1 MKLGILADA
10 HGNPRALAL
19 GLRILE
25 RLEVD
30 EIYFLGDAVGY
41 WPGENGVLDILRA
54 AKVKC
59 QKGNHEAMLL
69 GEISLPEEKDRIYGI
84 RAARERISRTNLEFV
99 QGWPECRTIR
109 ADNRKLFLVH
119 GSPVDHLQGYVYSL
133 KDFQMDDKHNY
144 DAVFMGHTH
153 YPFIFDRQGLQ
164 VVNVGSCGLPRD
176 QGNLSSFAI
185 HDTSIHQSKILR
197 LSFDSKKIIEDFQQM
212 HIPQEIIECLNR
224 RSPEP
229 FGMRVNEDAL

>member
-1 MKLGILADA
+1 MKLGFLADA
-10 HGNPRALAL
+10 HGNARALEL
-19 GLRILE
+19 CLQVLE
-25 RLEVD
+25 ELDVD
-30 EIYFLGDAVGY
+30 DIYFLGDAVGY
-41 WPGENGVLDILRA
+41 LPGENGVLDILRTVQ
-54 AKVKC
+54 VKC

-69 GEISLPEEKDRIYGI
+69 EEIPLPEEKDRIYGI
-84 RAARERISRTNLEFV
+84 RAARKRISRANLEFIR
-99 QGWPECRTIR
+99 GWPECRTIR

-133 KDFQMDDKHNY
+133 KDFQIDDKQNY
-144 DAVFMGHTH
+144 DASFMGHTH
-153 YPFIFDRQGLQ
+153 YPFVFDQQGLQ

-185 HDTSIHQSKILR
+185 HDTSIHQSRILR
-197 LSFDSKKIIEDFQQM
+197 LSFDSKKIIEGFQQI

-229 FGMRVNEDAL
+229 FGLRVNKGNL